1 MPVGK
6 KEIDNMEKIIQKRK
20 MCIQKFRNKL
30 AQTTQKHRKI
40 QKETILAAPA
50 PAPVPIDKNKRC
62 PKGTRRN
69 KKTGECEKVDV

>member
-20 MCIQKFRNKL
+20 ICIQKFRNKL

-50 PAPVPIDKNKRC
+50 PAPTPIDKNKRC